1 MPFLRPRGCMFP
13 CTGSMIESRLVCCQ
27 TSSDFDM
34 WVQHLQHQIET
45 ANANCPVSHN
55 NIISFLDSEER
66 LLILFPEDLLFL
78 SVVKER
84 TAITYELSNRG
95 DRENGQRNKEL
106 RGAGSS
112 EQLWET
118 KKSLNIKD
126 KKEKSEENIKALFF
140 FSFLKGKLPLTG
152 IQAKEKSAMLRRL
165 RFEVTGSL
173 TEPILITCSTA
184 EDYEKMPLPPTDG
197 IGQRTLLQQY
207 LFSSLGLS
215 QPHIDSSKLYVPP
228 KLSSPFP
235 QKTWVGSSLQ
245 AHLSPDRTQH
255 RVPQNIGE

>member
-1 MPFLRPRGCMFP
+1 MGC
-13 CTGSMIESRLVCCQ
+13 CSLSARQAGSAGTGQDEVELLKTGRSRKWSISEGQSEGSLYPKDPVAL
-27 TSSDFDM
+27 S
-34 WVQHLQHQIET
+34 ET
-45 ANANCPVSHN
+45 ED
-55 NIISFLDSEER
+55 DSEER